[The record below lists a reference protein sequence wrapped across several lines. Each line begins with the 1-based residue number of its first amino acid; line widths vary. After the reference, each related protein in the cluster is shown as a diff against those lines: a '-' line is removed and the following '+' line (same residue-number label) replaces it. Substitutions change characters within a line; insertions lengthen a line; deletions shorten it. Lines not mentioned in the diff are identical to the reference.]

1 MNAYGDVNKIKTRG
15 TKGLQKLSVVNFAA
29 SKKSR
34 PRYID
39 FTKITSHFFRD
50 SV

>member
-1 MNAYGDVNKIKTRG
+1 MNAYGDVNKIK

-39 FTKITSHFFRD
+39 FTKITSQFFRD